1 MGEELM
7 PIWRFKTHE
16 EARRALNI
24 DPNDPRL
31 TERIRALWTF
41 SNRLSPP
48 PPIRRGVHKY
58 RSIEEANAARRQW
71 EAEHLRWLAEQRDE
85 KE

>member
-1 MGEELM
+1 M
-7 PIWRFKTHE
+7 PIWKFKTHE

-24 DPNDPRL
+24 DPKDPRL

-41 SNRLSPP
+41 SDRLAPP

-58 RSIEEANAARRQW
+58 RTIEEANAARRQW
-71 EAEHLRWLAEQRDE
+71 EREHLRQLVEAR
-85 KE
+85 KRKK